1 MTIRVLIME
10 DDFRVAQINKIFTE
24 QVGGFEVCGTAST
37 IQEAMEVLPILKP
50 DLVLLDV
57 YFPDGSGIDM
67 LWHIRNHH
75 RSTDVILITAAKELD
90 TVQDALRG
98 GVIDYIIKPVMFDRF
113 KKTLQ
118 EYSKYRVQLTTIANV
133 NQQKVDQLLNSVR
146 KEVVKE
152 EEIPK
157 GIDPLT
163 LQKIKE
169 EVAMYQNEGVTAED
183 FGKQIGISRTTA
195 RRYLEYLVST
205 GFILAELSYG
215 QVGRPE
221 RLYYINKT
229 RENKAIH

>member
-1 MTIRVLIME
+1 ME
-10 DDFRVAQINKIFTE
+10 DDFRVAQINKRFTK
-24 QVGGFEVCGTAST
+24 QVEGFEVCGTAST

-57 YFPDGSGIDM
+57 YFPDGDGIDM

-90 TVQDALRG
+90 TVQEALRG

-113 KKTLQ
+113 EKTLL
-118 EYSKYRVQLTTIANV
+118 EYSRYRRQLATMDDV

-146 KEVVKE
+146 KEVAKE
-152 EEIPK
+152 QEIPK

-169 EVAMYQNEGVTAED
+169 EITLYKNEGVTAED

-195 RRYLEYLVST
+195 RRYLEYMVST
-205 GFILAELSYG
+205 GFISAELSYG

-221 RLYYINKT
+221 RLYHLNK
-229 RENKAIH
+229 NH